1 MLKAYCTYTLLGAVY
16 FMIYTEQ
23 QSLHKSADIY
33 AISSFD
39 SPLLDASDNFIAG
52 AEWAKK
58 QILNFLHSEI
68 IERRPY
74 SSSRMCEEVIK
85 FIEKIK

>member
-1 MLKAYCTYTLLGAVY
+1 MNNTEESNKQETLEKAA
-16 FMIYTEQ
+16 E
-23 QSLHKSADIY
+23 KY
-33 AISSFD
+33 AIYSFD

-58 QILNFLHSEI
+58 QILNFLHSET

-85 FIEKIK
+85 FIETIK